1 MDLRQLRYFTVL
13 AETLNFHRAA
23 ERLNISQPPLTV
35 AIRKLEVELGAPLF
49 ERGTRGVRLTAAGK
63 AALGPAREALAQAQ
77 LVREAVSQGGKGA
90 LGRLRIG
97 FVGSAVGERLP
108 RIISA
113 YRQRFPRV
121 ELELRET
128 TSAEIVEAVEAR
140 ELDTGLVRLPIM
152 RRVTLELEV
161 IEDDQLVAAVP
172 GDHPL
177 ARRRSIALGD
187 LANQPFIIH
196 GPVSV
201 LHVTTI
207 LACQKAGFTPR
218 IAQEATQVQTILSL
232 VQAGLGVG
240 MVPARMARLAPE
252 GVRLMPLAEPI
263 AIEMGIAYRPDAEPL
278 VRNFVAVAHEQSD
291 IQSLSKSP
299 K

>member
-1 MDLRQLRYFTVL
+1 MDLRQLRYFTAL

-35 AIRKLEVELGAPLF
+35 AIRKLEAELGVALF
-49 ERGTRGVRLTAAGK
+49 ERGTRGVRLTAAGE
-63 AALGPAREALAQAQ
+63 AALVPAREALAQAQ
-77 LVREAVSQGGKGA
+77 LVREAVAQGGRGQ

-97 FVGSAVGERLP
+97 FVGSAVSERLP

-113 YRQRFPRV
+113 YRQQFPRV
-121 ELELRET
+121 ELELEEGA
-128 TSAEIVEAVEAR
+128 SAEIVEAIEAR
-140 ELDTGLVRLPIM
+140 KLDAGLVRLPIM
-152 RRVTLELEV
+152 RRVALELDV
-161 IEDDQLVAAVP
+161 IEDDELVAAMP
-172 GDHPL
+172 ESHAL
-177 ARRRSIALGD
+177 ARRKAIALEELEG
-187 LANQPFIIH
+187 QPFILH

-218 IAQEATQVQTILSL
+218 VAQEGTQVQTILSL
-232 VQAGLGVG
+232 VQSGLGVG
-240 MVPARMARLAPE
+240 LVPARMARFAPE
-252 GVRLMPLAEPI
+252 SVRLMPLTEPI

-278 VRNFVAVAHEQSD
+278 VRNFVAVAHQQGD
-291 IQSLSKSP
+291 IQSLSKTP